1 MNVRLLQKAKQD
13 LRIFPQ
19 KDFKFPQI
27 IWKWDNIS
35 KIFEGVFGSELSE
48 KMYEMIGYRN
58 YIEKQ

>member
-1 MNVRLLQKAKQD
+1 MNVRPLQKVKQD

-35 KIFEGVFGSELSE
+35 ENFEGVFWGELSE
-48 KMYEMIGYRN
+48 KMYEMIGYRD